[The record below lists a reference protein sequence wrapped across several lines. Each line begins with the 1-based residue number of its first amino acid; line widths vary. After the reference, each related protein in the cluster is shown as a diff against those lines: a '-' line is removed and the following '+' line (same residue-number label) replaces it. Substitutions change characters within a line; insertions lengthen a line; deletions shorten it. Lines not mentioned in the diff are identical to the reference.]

1 MAEEY
6 WPPNSCDCKTYSK
19 SPQKTKQVWDRVKKL
34 CRAKNRRDLEIQRLK
49 LRAQQKI
56 KAGKKP
62 EALVILREM
71 KRLKD
76 MKLTDYIA
84 EKESAKLARAGAN
97 SGGRRRRRTRRRRRG
112 RTRRR
117 RRRGSGKAPKQ
128 RDRLKK
134 ARDWE
139 RRKKTAKNK
148 IKKQKMKE
156 AMGTMIGPGA
166 PRGVAA
172 PGTLVGAWGAPA
184 AAARAD
190 AAAVNDLGGA
200 FGGLQM
206 APTAA
211 QQQADL
217 LRMRAS
223 LNALSTKGG
232 RRRTRRRRGG
242 QPPPKVTV
250 GKIEADVEAE
260 WKRRQNLMIARA
272 AAEKSANDIQQ
283 ILKKAA
289 QEEVEAA
296 AKRQS

>member
-97 SGGRRRRRTRRRRRG
+97 SGGRRSRRRTRRRK
-112 RTRRR
+112 RRR
-117 RRRGSGKAPKQ
+117 RRRKRRRRKSRRGSGKAPKQ

-148 IKKQKMKE
+148 IKKQKMRAAK
-156 AMGTMIGPGA
+156 GRMIGPGA
-166 PRGVAA
+166 PRAVAA

-200 FGGLQM
+200 FGGFSKLFIFSRFWVIWVIFHS
-206 APTAA
+206 
-211 QQQADL
+211 L
-217 LRMRAS
+217 L
-223 LNALSTKGG
+223 
-232 RRRTRRRRGG
+232 
-242 QPPPKVTV
+242 
-250 GKIEADVEAE
+250 
-260 WKRRQNLMIARA
+260 
-272 AAEKSANDIQQ
+272 
-283 ILKKAA
+283 
-289 QEEVEAA
+289 
-296 AKRQS
+296 

>member
-117 RRRGSGKAPKQ
+117 RRRKRRRGSGKAPKQ

-156 AMGTMIGPGA
+156 AMGRVIGPGA

-172 PGTLVGAWGAPA
+172 PAPVNPWA
-184 AAARAD
+184 AAAEAQ
-190 AAAVNDLGGA
+190 AAEAAVVHDLGGA
-200 FGGLQM
+200 FGGLQVG
-206 APTAA
+206 ATAA

-217 LRMRAS
+217 LRLRAS

-232 RRRTRRRRGG
+232 RRRTRRRH
-242 QPPPKVTV
+242 
-250 GKIEADVEAE
+250 
-260 WKRRQNLMIARA
+260 
-272 AAEKSANDIQQ
+272 
-283 ILKKAA
+283 
-289 QEEVEAA
+289 
-296 AKRQS
+296 